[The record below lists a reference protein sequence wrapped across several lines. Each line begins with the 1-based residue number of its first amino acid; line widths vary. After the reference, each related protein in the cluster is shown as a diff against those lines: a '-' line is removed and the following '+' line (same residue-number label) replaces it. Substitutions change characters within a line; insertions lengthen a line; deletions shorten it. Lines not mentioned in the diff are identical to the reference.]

1 MSAALGAFA
10 AETRADRVP
19 TADDDVVE
27 RRVGS
32 RAAEDRRRRA
42 PRPRTSLHAS
52 LTKRSPGSPRPL
64 ASFLSDPSSR
74 LPRAGAALRAF
85 RAAPLPIDKY
95 VFLRKLQSE
104 NADAFYRLLMTNAM
118 EIMPFVYTPTVGEAC
133 ETYHR
138 LPVKTNGV
146 YITADDAGNVGSA
159 LRERAPKELSVA
171 PSRSIGGRFGSDG
184 LKVAVVTDGERI
196 LGLGDLGAGG
206 MAIAEGKILL
216 YTVCAG
222 VDPKQCLPVCLDVG
236 TDNESL
242 LGDPKYKGLRR
253 RRLRG
258 SEYDSLV
265 EEFMAE
271 MRSWQPRCLV
281 QFEDFGNQNAFRLLE
296 KFRRKQPCFN
306 DDIQGTACVALAG
319 LLSASR
325 LPDVPELKDQTFL
338 FYGAGEAGVGIGELV
353 AMCLEKR
360 FGLTHEEAM
369 RRCFFMDS
377 KGLVTA
383 ARYKRGD
390 FEKQR
395 HKIPFAH
402 DGFAPQTTL
411 IEAIETLKPT
421 ALIGVS
427 TIAGAFDEDVLKKM
441 ADLNPRPIVMPLSNP
456 THKAECTFLDAIT
469 HTDGNVAF
477 ASGSPFEPISFGG
490 STLYPAQANNAYVF
504 PALGHAAVLADAKEI
519 SDDVFL
525 AAAES
530 LAVMTSE
537 EELCS
542 GKLFPDFD
550 AIQETSKTL
559 TAMVCEKLERNGQGR
574 KPPGVTD
581 WRAYVDSEFYRPPEE
596 VATRAKL

>member
-1 MSAALGAFA
+1 
-10 AETRADRVP
+10 
-19 TADDDVVE
+19 
-27 RRVGS
+27 
-32 RAAEDRRRRA
+32 
-42 PRPRTSLHAS
+42 
-52 LTKRSPGSPRPL
+52 
-64 ASFLSDPSSR
+64 
-74 LPRAGAALRAF
+74 
-85 RAAPLPIDKY
+85 LPIDKY

-146 YITADDAGNVGSA
+146 YITADDAGNVGVA

-171 PSRSIGGRFGSDG
+171 RSIGGRFGSDG

-296 KFRRKQPCFN
+296 QFRRKQPCFN

-383 ARYKRGD
+383 ARRDRGD

-477 ASGSPFEPISFGG
+477 ASGSPFEPLSFGG
-490 STLYPAQANNAYVF
+490 KTLYPAQANNAYVF

-537 EELCS
+537 EELRS

-559 TAMVCEKLERNGQGR
+559 TAMVCEKLEANGQGR

>member
-1 MSAALGAFA
+1 MSSPVAFH
-10 AETRADRVP
+10 
-19 TADDDVVE
+19 
-27 RRVGS
+27 
-32 RAAEDRRRRA
+32 A
-42 PRPRTSLHAS
+42 P
-52 LTKRSPGSPRPL
+52 
-64 ASFLSDPSSR
+64 
-74 LPRAGAALRAF
+74 AALRAF

-95 VFLRKLQSE
+95 VFLRRLQSE

-138 LPVKTNGV
+138 LPIKTRGV

-159 LRERAPKELSVA
+159 LRERAPRDLRVA
-171 PSRSIGGRFGSDG
+171 RASGSADGTRVARGGFSDG

-242 LGDPKYKGLRR
+242 LGDPKYRGLRR

-258 SEYDSLV
+258 AQYDALV

-296 KFRRKQPCFN
+296 TFRAKQPCFN

-360 FGLTHEEAM
+360 FGLTHEQAM

-383 ARYKRGD
+383 ARRDRGD

-402 DGFAPQTTL
+402 DFSGAAPRNTL

-427 TIAGAFDEDVLKKM
+427 TIAGAFDETVLKKM
-441 ADLNPRPIVMPLSNP
+441 ADLNARPIVMPLSNP
-456 THKAECTFLDAIT
+456 TRNAECTFADAMT

-490 STLYPAQANNAYVF
+490 KTLYPAQANNAYVF

-537 EELCS
+537 EELRS

-550 AIQETSKTL
+550 AIQETSAAL

>member
-1 MSAALGAFA
+1 M
-10 AETRADRVP
+10 
-19 TADDDVVE
+19 
-27 RRVGS
+27 
-32 RAAEDRRRRA
+32 
-42 PRPRTSLHAS
+42 
-52 LTKRSPGSPRPL
+52 
-64 ASFLSDPSSR
+64 
-74 LPRAGAALRAF
+74 
-85 RAAPLPIDKY
+85 PIDKY
-95 VFLRKLQSE
+95 VFLRRLQSE
-104 NADAFYRLLMTNAM
+104 NADSFYRLLMQNAM

-138 LPVKTNGV
+138 LPIQTRGV
-146 YITADDAGNVGSA
+146 YITAGRRRRRRRRAA
-159 LRERAPKELSVA
+159 RARAPKDLKIHAQGGSSQT
-171 PSRSIGGRFGSDG
+171 PDRSSDRSSGDG

-236 TDNESL
+236 TDNEAL
-242 LGDPKYKGLRR
+242 LEDPAYRGLRR

-258 SEYDSLV
+258 DAYDALV

-296 KFRRKQPCFN
+296 TFRAKQPCFN

-325 LPDVPELKDQTFL
+325 LPDVPELGDQTFL

-383 ARYKRGD
+383 ARRDRGD
-390 FEKQR
+390 FAKQT

-402 DGFAPQTTL
+402 HGVEPKRTL
-411 IEAIETLKPT
+411 LEAIETLKPT

-427 TIAGAFDEDVLKKM
+427 TIAGAFDETVLKKM
-441 ADLNPRPIVMPLSNP
+441 AELNERPVIFPLSNP
-456 THKAECTFLDAIT
+456 THKAECTFEDAVRFT
-469 HTDGNVAF
+469 NGNVAF
-477 ASGSPFEPISFGG
+477 ASGSPFEPMTHDG
-490 STLYPAQANNAYVF
+490 STRYPAQANNAYVF
-504 PALGHAAVLADAKEI
+504 PALGHAAVLADAREI

-530 LAVMTSE
+530 LAVMTTE
-537 EELCS
+537 KELRA

-550 AIQETSKTL
+550 AIQETSAAL

-581 WRAYVDSEFYRPPEE
+581 WRAHVDSEFYRPPEE
-596 VATRAKL
+596 AATRAKL

>member
-1 MSAALGAFA
+1 
-10 AETRADRVP
+10 
-19 TADDDVVE
+19 
-27 RRVGS
+27 
-32 RAAEDRRRRA
+32 
-42 PRPRTSLHAS
+42 
-52 LTKRSPGSPRPL
+52 
-64 ASFLSDPSSR
+64 
-74 LPRAGAALRAF
+74 
-85 RAAPLPIDKY
+85 
-95 VFLRKLQSE
+95 
-104 NADAFYRLLMTNAM
+104 
-118 EIMPFVYTPTVGEAC
+118 
-133 ETYHR
+133 
-138 LPVKTNGV
+138 
-146 YITADDAGNVGSA
+146 
-159 LRERAPKELSVA
+159 
-171 PSRSIGGRFGSDG
+171 
-184 LKVAVVTDGERI
+184 
-196 LGLGDLGAGG
+196 
-206 MAIAEGKILL
+206 
-216 YTVCAG
+216 
-222 VDPKQCLPVCLDVG
+222 
-236 TDNESL
+236 
-242 LGDPKYKGLRR
+242 
-253 RRLRG
+253 
-258 SEYDSLV
+258 
-265 EEFMAE
+265 
-271 MRSWQPRCLV
+271 
-281 QFEDFGNQNAFRLLE
+281 
-296 KFRRKQPCFN
+296 
-306 DDIQGTACVALAG
+306 
-319 LLSASR
+319 
-325 LPDVPELKDQTFL
+325 
-338 FYGAGEAGVGIGELV
+338 
-353 AMCLEKR
+353 MCLEKR

-477 ASGSPFEPISFGG
+477 ASGSPFEPLSFGG
-490 STLYPAQANNAYVF
+490 KTLYPAQANNAYVF

-537 EELCS
+537 EELRS

-559 TAMVCEKLERNGQGR
+559 TAMVCEKLEANGQGR